1 MTNKKYIPNRNIAY
15 LCKFRLN
22 LFLERARAHARHSVG
37 SAEQPKQSQEKKK
50 KKDNKETS
58 QHWRIEPNISHK
70 TNNTD
75 MGTKFNAPMF
85 SSNVKHADVECEHF
99 KFDTM

>member
-1 MTNKKYIPNRNIAY
+1 MTNKKYIPNRNIAH

-22 LFLERARAHARHSVG
+22 LFLVEIACGG
-37 SAEQPKQSQEKKK
+37 STEEPNQSQEE
-50 KKDNKETS
+50 KKDNKEPS
-58 QHWRIEPNISHK
+58 EYWSIETNISHK